1 MWLFA
6 FSLDV
11 SSPGVSTLLLESH
24 HPEDFS
30 SNPNQTHPNQLIK
43 VFRATWSLQTGVL
56 EQGWNWSLQD
66 GGSPGAGLEIPALE
80 CLIIEIAYYQDSSG

>member
-11 SSPGVSTLLLESH
+11 SSPGVFNPAPGEPPSWRFQLQPQSNT
-24 HPEDFS
+24 PE
-30 SNPNQTHPNQLIK
+30 PANQ

-56 EQGWNWSLQD
+56 QQGWNWSLQD
-66 GGSPGAGLEIPALE
+66 GGSPGAGLEIPG
-80 CLIIEIAYYQDSSG
+80 LIIETAYYQDSSG